1 MAKLEEPPRT
11 RGEVKSIWPSGPT
24 LVRFASMA
32 HPASAH
38 VVTVLNLKGGVGKT
52 HTSWLLASVCLERQQ
67 RILLVDTDTQGNLSN
82 SFLPDLPHRPG
93 VEQLLD
99 PSVDADV
106 RSLIRRT
113 EYAGIDIIPASA
125 ALASFD
131 ESKQLEWERHDLQRS
146 FVEPVKTVAG
156 QYDFIV
162 FDCPPRLSLA
172 SFAALCASD
181 HVIVPLEAADWGA
194 QGIVQVTEAVD
205 YVRQRFNPKLQL
217 LGYLV
222 SRFRAGRV
230 YQKAYLR
237 QLREHFG
244 EGVFDTVIGDLAGFE
259 RSVTD
264 AIPITRHDS
273 RGRAAT
279 IARSFFDE
287 TCRRIAARARRG
299 EGRVRAS
306 GPPAG
311 AVAAR

>member
-1 MAKLEEPPRT
+1 
-11 RGEVKSIWPSGPT
+11 
-24 LVRFASMA
+24 MA
-32 HPASAH
+32 HPPSAN

-52 HTSWLLASVCLERQQ
+52 HASWLLAAVCLERQQ
-67 RILLVDTDTQGNLSN
+67 RALLIDTDTQGNLSN
-82 SFLPDLPHRPG
+82 SFLPDTPHRPG

-106 RSLIRRT
+106 HGLIRRT
-113 EYAGIDIIPASA
+113 AYAGIDIIPASA
-125 ALASFD
+125 ALAPFD
-131 ESKQLEWERHDLQRS
+131 LSNQRDWERHDLQRS
-146 FVEPVKTVAG
+146 FVEPVKAVSG
-156 QYDFIV
+156 QYDFII

-205 YVRQRFNPKLQL
+205 YVRQSFNPNLRL

-222 SRFRAGRV
+222 SRFKAGRV

-244 EGVFDTVIGDLAGFE
+244 QGVFDTVIGDLAGFE

-264 AIPITRHDS
+264 AVPITRHDS
-273 RGRAAT
+273 RGRAAG
-279 IARSFFDE
+279 IARNFFDE
-287 TCRRIAARARRG
+287 TCRRIATGARRG
-299 EGRVRAS
+299 ESGVSANGQPAS
-306 GPPAG
+306 
-311 AVAAR
+311 AVAAQ

>member
-1 MAKLEEPPRT
+1 
-11 RGEVKSIWPSGPT
+11 
-24 LVRFASMA
+24 MA

-52 HTSWLLASVCLERQQ
+52 HASWLLASVCLERQK
-67 RILLVDTDTQGNLSN
+67 RALLIDTDTQGNLSN
-82 SFLPDLPHRPG
+82 SFLPDVPHGPG

-99 PSVDADV
+99 PSQDADAH
-106 RSLIRRT
+106 SLTRRT
-113 EYAGIDIIPASA
+113 IYNGIDIIPASA
-125 ALASFD
+125 ALAPFD
-131 ESKQLEWERHDLQRS
+131 LSDQRSWEKHDLQRS
-146 FVEPVKTVAG
+146 FVEPIKAVAG
-156 QYDFIV
+156 NYDFIV
-162 FDCPPRLSLA
+162 FDCPPRLSLV

-194 QGIVQVTEAVD
+194 QGIVQVTEAVE
-205 YVRQRFNPKLQL
+205 YVRQRFNPRLQL

-222 SRFRAGRV
+222 SRFKAGRV

-279 IARSFFDE
+279 VARSFFDE

-299 EGRVRAS
+299 EGRVPADGR
-306 GPPAG
+306 PAG